1 MRIAVLSDI
10 HGNLLAFEAALA
22 HARRQ
27 GFDQLVIAGD
37 IVVGSP
43 DTAACWQLA
52 RSLGCPIVR
61 GNHERYVADL
71 GSERAEPL
79 WATPQFT
86 PVQWAAG
93 QLTDAERAAVGALP
107 LALRLPEAPDLV
119 IVHASLR
126 SDTDSLR
133 AHTPDAALP
142 ELFPGEL
149 EPPMARRAEASSLIV
164 RGHNHIAATRL
175 WGGRTIVTAGSVGMP
190 LDGNTTAQYLLL
202 ERRPA
207 GWQISHQAVPYD
219 HDAAVERFYSSGYL
233 TATGPMGRLVLRE
246 LLTASFQ
253 LVPFLRHYQRLRAVE
268 PIGLEAALERF
279 MSI

>member
-43 DTAACWQLA
+43 DSAACWQLA
-52 RSLGCPIVR
+52 RSLGCPILR
-61 GNHERYVADL
+61 GNHERYVTDL
-71 GSERAEPL
+71 GSERADPL
-79 WATPQFT
+79 WATPQFS

-93 QLTDAERAAVGALP
+93 QLTHEERAAVGALP
-107 LALRLPEAPDLV
+107 QTLRLPEAPDLV

-126 SDTDSLR
+126 SDADSIR

-142 ELFPGEL
+142 ELFPGEV
-149 EPPMARRAEASSLIV
+149 EPLIV
-164 RGHNHIAATRL
+164 RGHNHIAATRP
-175 WGGRTIVTAGSVGMP
+175 WGKHMIVTAGSVGMP

-207 GWQISHQAVPYD
+207 GWQISHHSVPYD

-233 TATGPMGRLVLRE
+233 AATGPMGRLVLRE
-246 LLTASFQ
+246 LISASFQ
-253 LVPFLRHYQRLRAVE
+253 IVPFLRYYQRLRAAE

-279 MSI
+279 LAL